1 MLQQVGVKER
11 AEVLRLLRE
20 VTKARTLAAAGA
32 ALREAVRALNRGHP
46 KPGKF
51 LEEHGEEIL
60 SLYQLPAA
68 HRERLRSTNLVERL
82 NQETKRRTRVIRV
95 FPNEAA
101 CLRLVAA
108 LAMETNLEWTERV
121 YLPMPG
127 GREVQE
133 VVGEAA

>member
-1 MLQQVGVKER
+1 M
-11 AEVLRLLRE
+11 LRLLRE
-20 VTKARTLAAAGA
+20 VTKARTLAAARA

-82 NQETKRRTRVIRV
+82 NQETKRRTQVIRV

-121 YLPMPG
+121 YLPMAG